1 MHVRK
6 SSLISRRLNRS
17 NLPGQPE
24 QDINSSFGQM
34 HWGRVFEQMA
44 NHHKAMVLHEL
55 LLAHGG
61 TSQQVVNDTQ

>member
-1 MHVRK
+1 MHMRK
-6 SSLISRRLNRS
+6 LSLIFRRLNLS

-24 QDINSSFGQM
+24 QDINSSLGQVY
-34 HWGRVFEQMA
+34 WGRVFEQMA

-61 TSQQVVNDTQ
+61 TPQQVINDTK